1 MERRYETVT
10 AARDGLDEPWIFSR
24 VPERLPQLCNRSI
37 QAALELDKRVFRP
50 ERGTKSLAR
59 HHLAGAREQQT
70 KNTVGLVL
78 QLDPNAALPQF
89 RSLSIQFE
97 AAETIFRAGGGRLS
111 HNEVSLTPITTPR
124 EDCCLEITSEDKP
137 LAFREL
143 ADDVYLFA

>member
-1 MERRYETVT
+1 MTIATVRRSRLHEGYEASKHRDARAREPGRA

-97 AAETIFRAGGGRLS
+97 AAETIFRPQGRL
-111 HNEVSLTPITTPR
+111 L
-124 EDCCLEITSEDKP
+124 
-137 LAFREL
+137 FRNNI
-143 ADDVYLFA
+143 